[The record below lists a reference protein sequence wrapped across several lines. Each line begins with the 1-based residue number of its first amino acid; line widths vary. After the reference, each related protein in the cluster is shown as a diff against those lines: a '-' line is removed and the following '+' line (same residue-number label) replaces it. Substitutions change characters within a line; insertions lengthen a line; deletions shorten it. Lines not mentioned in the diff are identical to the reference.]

1 VGINENKGCFITIEV
16 KDFMKVSMEVSQKN
30 PKPRVQQFGTSILQ
44 VGAMQWHQVLAFDN
58 LHCETLLSRDCN
70 FKIIFSK

>member
-1 VGINENKGCFITIEV
+1 
-16 KDFMKVSMEVSQKN
+16 MKVSMEVGQKN

-44 VGAMQWHQVLAFDN
+44 VGTMQWHQVLAFDN

-70 FKIIFSK
+70 FKYIFKMIFSQSLKVVSPYVW

>member
-1 VGINENKGCFITIEV
+1 MGINENKGCFIIIEV
-16 KDFMKVSMEVSQKN
+16 KDFMKVGMEVGQKN
-30 PKPRVQQFGTSILQ
+30 PKPRVEQFCTLILQ

-70 FKIIFSK
+70 FKNIFSK